1 MLRSAREINGYTLL
15 ASDGEIGTCN
25 DFLFDDRDWVVR
37 YMVANTRKWLPG
49 RKVLVSPAS
58 LGEPDWSSRLFPV
71 NLSREQIKES
81 PALDDN
87 APVSRQYER
96 SFYEFLGYGLYW
108 EGTGLWG
115 ARPDPAGIVH
125 PVPRIG
131 EPPLSDQEV
140 QEGHVRSMNEV
151 HGYEIHGSDA
161 QVGVVEDFVIDDSD
175 WAIEWL
181 VVDTRKWLPGKKVLI
196 SPEWIESV
204 DWVASRVDIAM
215 TAGQIRNS
223 PEYDPEFPVNREYEA
238 RLYDFYGRP
247 KQR

>member
-1 MLRSAREINGYTLL
+1 MLRSTREITGYTLL
-15 ASDGEIGTCN
+15 ASDGEIGSCD

-49 RKVLVSPAS
+49 RKILISPAS
-58 LGEPDWSSRLFPV
+58 LGEPDWSSQLFTV
-71 NLSREQIKES
+71 SLTRKQIQES
-81 PALDDN
+81 PALHEN
-87 APVSRQYER
+87 EPVSRQYER

-108 EGTGLWG
+108 EGPGLWG
-115 ARPDPAGIVH
+115 AHPDPAGIVH
-125 PVPRIG
+125 PVPVMD
-131 EPPLSDQEV
+131 EPPLSDQEA

-161 QVGVVEDFVIDDSD
+161 QVGVVEDIVTNDDN
-175 WAIEWL
+175 WVIEWL

-204 DWVASRVDIAM
+204 AWVERSVHIAM
-215 TAGQIRNS
+215 TAEEIRNS
-223 PEYDPEFPVNREYEA
+223 PEYDPEFPVNQEYEA

-247 KQR
+247 RLR